1 MNIVSG
7 TSDNP
12 MLVGS
17 KPYKL
22 ITYSGESRPGGIVAS
37 YNSMFPNPTLVV
49 EPGDTIRFNI
59 LDKRLPISQL
69 QNTSKSFDPTDPVP
83 VNSNIHYHGVLV
95 SPAGQADNVYRT
107 FLPGNKYLSEIN
119 IPDNHDKG
127 INWYHPH
134 FHQSTTAQVYGDFKQ
149 RILVL
154 NGFNLAESKEHQGM
168 FELDPTGLGT
178 SPHFTDPNPVAAQ
191 GGPSQAPK
199 YAPMYMVNGQVNPII
214 EMRPGETQV
223 WTFANVSP
231 FSAYS
236 LAILKF
242 GKEGAI
248 DPKGPLF
255 KSTLIAQDG
264 NDHFTPVKAYFIKQ
278 RDPNRDTYV
287 APGERIT
294 WAVTAPTEPGD
305 YYLIN
310 VADSA
315 YTNQVS
321 NLPPMVTFEPPD
333 SYVPSVI
340 LATVRVRG
348 EAFDKPAPEVEASF
362 PPEDFTVEP
371 VLTRNIAF
379 DFDEHNLTGRINF
392 GHFPDVAMA
401 QSYSGDYERWVIST
415 FSQLS
420 HPFHIHQ

>member
-1 MNIVSG
+1 
-7 TSDNP
+7 

-22 ITYSGESRPGGIVAS
+22 ITYSGASRLGGIVSS
-37 YNSMFPNPTLVV
+37 YNSIFPNQTLVV
-49 EPGDTIRFNI
+49 EPGDTIRLNI
-59 LDKRLPISQL
+59 EDKRLPISEL
-69 QNTSKSFDPTDPVP
+69 QDTSESFDPTDPVP

-107 FLPGNKYLSEIN
+107 FLPGNKDLSEIK
-119 IPDNHDKG
+119 ILDNHDKG

-134 FHQSTTAQVYGDFKQ
+134 FHTSTTAQVYGGLAGILQIGNVVDTDKRSVYGDIKQ

-154 NGFNLAESKEHQGM
+154 NGFNLAPSKKHPGM
-168 FELDPTGLGT
+168 FELGPAGLGT
-178 SPHFTDPNPVAAQ
+178 SPEFADPNPVAAQ

-287 APGERIT
+287 APGGRIT

-310 VADSA
+310 V
-315 YTNQVS
+315 
-321 NLPPMVTFEPPD
+321 
-333 SYVPSVI
+333 
-340 LATVRVRG
+340 
-348 EAFDKPAPEVEASF
+348 
-362 PPEDFTVEP
+362 
-371 VLTRNIAF
+371 
-379 DFDEHNLTGRINF
+379 
-392 GHFPDVAMA
+392 
-401 QSYSGDYERWVIST
+401 
-415 FSQLS
+415 
-420 HPFHIHQ
+420 